1 MTGMLQDLPSSFWRA
16 PRLMLET
23 SVQCRGKPKILEGR
37 GMGDAQQLPC
47 AHMAPIQPPGF
58 TATPHSPH
66 VPPDLSAITP
76 HSHHILVAPQTGTTT
91 KGRQGVIS
99 PGSRTKVK
107 NKRVILACVYC
118 PPISEHLAQFVQC
131 QPMSPLPIFP
141 GNTFGGALSP
151 RTLHHETYSQHCPR
165 ILWLTPVLPLLG
177 WEFNCH
183 ISKGTA

>member
-1 MTGMLQDLPSSFWRA
+1 MLSSCPVPIWLLSSLPASQ
-16 PRLMLET
+16 PPLTVPTCHQT
-23 SVQCRGKPKILEGR
+23 SVPSH
-37 GMGDAQQLPC
+37 P
-47 AHMAPIQPPGF
+47 
-58 TATPHSPH
+58 TATTSWW
-66 VPPDLSAITP
+66 
-76 HSHHILVAPQTGTTT
+76 HHRQAPQPREG
-91 KGRQGVIS
+91 KESFLQAPVLRSKI
-99 PGSRTKVK
+99 
-107 NKRVILACVYC
+107 KRVILACVYC

-131 QPMSPLPIFP
+131 QPMSPLHIFP